1 MKQISVAVAFLLATA
16 ALPAQRAIPTG
27 TLLPIRLG
35 TTVDA
40 AKAHP
45 GQSVRATIMQD
56 IPGTLIARNA
66 RVSGHI
72 VHASAQSNGAAQI
85 QIVFDTVD
93 IQGRA
98 IPIKS
103 SLRALAS
110 FMEVG
115 AAEAPDEGGD
125 QAIPP
130 SDSTYTQ
137 IGGEVVLR
145 GGGPVWDGK
154 RAVGQPTPYGVL
166 AIPRDNPAGGCRGVV
181 AENTQPQA
189 LWLFST
195 NACGLYGFRHLRIV
209 HSGRTDPAGRIIL
222 ASDKGKMVLHAG
234 SGMLLRVLG
243 P

>member
-1 MKQISVAVAFLLATA
+1 
-16 ALPAQRAIPTG
+16 
-27 TLLPIRLG
+27 
-35 TTVDA
+35 
-40 AKAHP
+40 
-45 GQSVRATIMQD
+45 MQD

-66 RVSGHI
+66 RVLGHI
-72 VHASAQSNGAAQI
+72 VHATAQNNGAAQI
-85 QIVFDTVD
+85 EIVFDTVD

-98 IPIKS
+98 TPFKA

-130 SDSTYTQ
+130 VASTYTQ
-137 IGGEVVLR
+137 IGGEAVFR

-154 RAVGQPTPYGVL
+154 QAVGQPTPYGVL
-166 AIPRDNPAGGCRGVV
+166 ALPRANPGGGCRGIVG
-181 AENTQPQA
+181 ENTQPQA

-195 NACGLYGFRHLRIV
+195 DACGLYGFRHLRIV
-209 HSGRTDPAGRIIL
+209 HAGRTDPAGKIIL
-222 ASDKGKMVLHAG
+222 ASDKGKLVVHAG